1 MRIHVE
7 TVFGTNR
14 KRGCVSKSVRQ
25 SRRLTA
31 WSLLPLLGLLVAAAL
46 YHFQN
51 DTHDRI
57 DLVYEILLTS
67 IAFGWSCWYGWRC
80 ERKFDESSLQ
90 NEGFLQQ
97 EQQFSQGIIKN
108 IPGLFNI
115 VGSDGKFVRWNS
127 AYEMFFG
134 KTSEDL
140 KDTPLSELVEEAD
153 RPALAAHL
161 ERALSTGKAS
171 GSFRFCT
178 KDGTREFLFTSA
190 RTGTHGNDQIMGI
203 GLDQTDAKAIAAL
216 ESGQHRVLVSLATGE
231 GLEKVLST
239 LILAAE
245 EQCEGMLG
253 SVMLLDEEGKNLS
266 GVAGPSLP
274 PEYFK
279 AIGQLPIGPNVG
291 SCGAAAYLKC
301 PVFVEDI
308 ETHPNWI
315 MALELTRKH
324 GLYACWSHPIFS
336 TENEVLGTFAM
347 YYRKSKKPDATL
359 LRIIKSG
366 AHLAGL
372 AIERHRAEAELKRAK
387 EAAEA
392 ANRAKSMFLVN
403 MSHELRTP
411 LNGVVGAIDLLQR
424 SAPNPGQEQYLRIAQ
439 SSASSLLNL
448 IKDILDFSKIEAG
461 KMELEVVPFGLRAM
475 IHDVME
481 TFQFRAREKKITLGC
496 DVAAEV
502 PDHLQGDPTRLRQI
516 LANLL
521 TNALKFSEN
530 GSVDLK
536 VAVQETS
543 ESDVLLRF
551 AVSDTG
557 IGIAP
562 EACRR
567 LFHSFTQADATTTR
581 KYGGSGLGLAICKR
595 LTEMM
600 GGNIELES
608 TLGQGS
614 TFTFTARFATDA
626 PVPAPATAAV
636 QPVKSSLHRLH
647 ILVAEDNNVN
657 QIVISASLQSEGFT
671 CDLVANGKL
680 AVEALEQK
688 AYDLVL
694 MDCQM
699 PEMDGYEATRVIR
712 EREQAAAAAGAP
724 VSHIPIIA
732 LTANAMQGDREHC
745 LKVGMDDYV
754 TKPLELPLLFSAIAR
769 HVKQNKRLDVV
780 QAATLPKAANSD
792 PMDANDIRKRFS
804 GTPQII
810 PEMLDQFEQQIEE
823 LRGMLQFDASDEE
836 LAALVQPLH
845 ALKGCCGYLT
855 SDHVVRM
862 VTRLEGAGKSG
873 DLETLRGGLADLQA
887 EIERCLSHLP
897 EVRRQLAAPADGV
910 RL

>member
-1 MRIHVE
+1 
-7 TVFGTNR
+7 
-14 KRGCVSKSVRQ
+14 
-25 SRRLTA
+25 
-31 WSLLPLLGLLVAAAL
+31 
-46 YHFQN
+46 
-51 DTHDRI
+51 
-57 DLVYEILLTS
+57 
-67 IAFGWSCWYGWRC
+67 
-80 ERKFDESSLQ
+80 
-90 NEGFLQQ
+90 
-97 EQQFSQGIIKN
+97 
-108 IPGLFNI
+108 
-115 VGSDGKFVRWNS
+115 
-127 AYEMFFG
+127 
-134 KTSEDL
+134 
-140 KDTPLSELVEEAD
+140 
-153 RPALAAHL
+153 
-161 ERALSTGKAS
+161 
-171 GSFRFCT
+171 
-178 KDGTREFLFTSA
+178 
-190 RTGTHGNDQIMGI
+190 MGI

-231 GLEKVLST
+231 GVEKVLST

-245 EQCEGMLG
+245 EQCDGMLG
-253 SVMLLDEEGKNLS
+253 SVMLLDEEGKHLS

-336 TENEVLGTFAM
+336 TENKVLGTFAM

-372 AIERHRAEAELKRAK
+372 AIERHRAEAQLKRAK

-448 IKDILDFSKIEAG
+448 IKHILDFSKIEAG
-461 KMELEVVPFGLRAM
+461 KMELEVVPFGLRAL
-475 IHDVME
+475 IHDVIE
-481 TFQFRAREKKITLGC
+481 TFKLRAREKKISL
-496 DVAAEV
+496 DFAVVAEV

-521 TNALKFSEN
+521 ANALKFSEH

-536 VAVQETS
+536 VGVQETS
-543 ESDVLLRF
+543 PSHVLLRF

-595 LTEMM
+595 LTELM
-600 GGNIELES
+600 GGQIGLES
-608 TLGQGS
+608 VVGRGS
-614 TFTFTARFATDA
+614 TFTFTVRCAIDAT
-626 PVPAPATAAV
+626 VPAPAAASA
-636 QPVKSSLHRLH
+636 QSAKSSLRRLH
-647 ILVAEDNNVN
+647 ILVAEDNHVN

-671 CDLVANGKL
+671 CDLAANGKL
-680 AVEALEQK
+680 AVEALEKK

-712 EREQAAAAAGAP
+712 EREQAAMASGAP
-724 VSHIPIIA
+724 ARHIPIIA
-732 LTANAMQGDREHC
+732 LTANAMQGDRENC

-754 TKPLELPLLFSAIAR
+754 TKPLELSLLFSAIAR
-769 HVKQNKRLDVV
+769 HVKQSKRSDV
-780 QAATLPKAANSD
+780 AAARVLPKAANSD
-792 PMDANDIRKRFS
+792 PMDANDIRKRFAS
-804 GTPQII
+804 SPQII
-810 PEMLDQFEQQIEE
+810 PEMLDRFENQIEE
-823 LRGMLQFDASDEE
+823 LRGMLRFDAPDEE
-836 LAALVQPLH
+836 LAALVRPLH
-845 ALKGCCGYLT
+845 ALKGCCGYLA
-855 SDHVVRM
+855 SDPVVQL

-873 DLETLRGGLADLQA
+873 DLETLREGLADLQM
-887 EIERCLSHLP
+887 EIERCLAHLP
-897 EVRRQLAAPADGV
+897 EVRRQLAASADDV
-910 RL
+910 PL

>member
-1 MRIHVE
+1 
-7 TVFGTNR
+7 
-14 KRGCVSKSVRQ
+14 VSRSVQ
-25 SRRLTA
+25 QTPRLTA
-31 WSLLPLLGLLVAAAL
+31 WSLLPLLGLLAAAAV
-46 YHFQN
+46 YHFHN
-51 DTHDRI
+51 DTHDRV
-57 DLVYEILLTS
+57 DLVYEMLLTS
-67 IAFGWSCWYGWRC
+67 IAFGWSYWYGRRC
-80 ERKFDESSLQ
+80 ERQVNDVCLR
-90 NEGFLQQ
+90 NERLLQQ
-97 EQQFSQGIIKN
+97 EQQFSQAVIGN
-108 IPGLFNI
+108 IPGLFGI
-115 VGSDGKFVRWNS
+115 VGSGGEFVRWNK
-127 AYEMFFG
+127 AYETLFG
-134 KTSEDL
+134 KTSNEL
-140 KDTPLSELVEEAD
+140 TGMRLSELVEEVD

-161 ERALSTGKAS
+161 DRVSSHGKGSAS
-171 GSFRFCT
+171 LRFST
-178 KDGTREFLFTSA
+178 KDGTREFIFTSVL
-190 RTGTHGNDQIMGI
+190 TCENGDDQIISI

-245 EQCEGMLG
+245 EQCQGMAG
-253 SVMLLDEEGKNLS
+253 SVMLLDEEGKTLS

-279 AIGQLPIGPNVG
+279 AIDQLPIGPNVG
-291 SCGAAAYLKC
+291 SCGAAAYLKQ

-315 MALELTRKH
+315 MALELTRKY

-336 TENEVLGTFAM
+336 TENKVLGTFAM
-347 YYRKSKKPDATL
+347 YYRKSKKPDETL

-475 IHDVME
+475 IQDVME

-496 DVAAEV
+496 AVAAEV
-502 PDHLQGDPTRLRQI
+502 PDHLQGDPTRLRQV

-521 TNALKFSEN
+521 SNALKFSEN

-536 VAVQETS
+536 VGVQETS
-543 ESDVLLRF
+543 ASHALLRF

-600 GGNIELES
+600 GGSIHLES
-608 TLGQGS
+608 AVGRGS

-626 PVPAPATAAV
+626 PIPAPAASV
-636 QPVKSSLHRLH
+636 QPIKSSLRRLH

-745 LKVGMDDYV
+745 LRVGMDDYV

-769 HVKQNKRLDVV
+769 HVKQKTQLDVV

-792 PMDANDIRKRFS
+792 PMDANDIRKRFV

-845 ALKGCCGYLT
+845 ALKGCCGYLA

-887 EIERCLSHLP
+887 EIERCLAHLP